1 MINEINIYE
10 IIIKRAYSR
19 EIPYLENKIKE
30 KIHHYVLHNEPIK
43 LVWFRGV
50 GNKIKPNWADIETCK
65 HLSKLN
71 KEVQSIYP
79 LGIEFTFVFATN
91 HWIHNGISTENIS
104 SYFDEME
111 KIMYEF
117 NFRSIYLESLRK
129 KYEITFKKID
139 ELFEEKKGNWWNIIE
154 NHELIEHSAQE
165 RNFRLKPQ
173 IAAQKYYI
181 MRNIEK
187 EMLEKEF
194 TDYIFHTFSDSRFR
208 NVLPDLPTLYFFSI
222 KKRRSDAPWFVT
234 EDKQ

>member
-1 MINEINIYE
+1 
-10 IIIKRAYSR
+10 
-19 EIPYLENKIKE
+19 
-30 KIHHYVLHNEPIK
+30 
-43 LVWFRGV
+43 
-50 GNKIKPNWADIETCK
+50 
-65 HLSKLN
+65 
-71 KEVQSIYP
+71 
-79 LGIEFTFVFATN
+79 
-91 HWIHNGISTENIS
+91 
-104 SYFDEME
+104 ME